1 MTTRCFNRAALLV
14 LGGLLLAACASD
26 QGPAE
31 MAIKTAEAAVNSV
44 IAEATKYVPDQARA
58 VQDALKAAKDSFAKG
73 DYKAA
78 LTGTTDVTAKAKALG
93 DAVTAKKAELA
104 KSWEDMS
111 GGLPKVVDAIKSR
124 VDILSQSKKLPAN
137 LDRAAVD
144 SAKSGLEAITK
155 TWSDAQAAFK
165 EGQVADAL
173 TKAKA
178 VKAQAVDVM
187 TKLHMDVPPALK
199 S

>member
-1 MTTRCFNRAALLV
+1 MTTRFFNRALLV
-14 LGGLLLAACASD
+14 LAGLVLAACASD

-31 MAIKTAEAAVNSV
+31 LAIKAAEAAVNSAV
-44 IAEATKYVPDQARA
+44 AEGAKYVPDQARA
-58 VQDALKAAKDSFAKG
+58 VQDALRAAKDSLAKG

-78 LTGTTDVTAKAKALG
+78 LTGSSDVTAKAKALG
-93 DAVTAKKAELA
+93 DAVAAKKVELA
-104 KSWEDMS
+104 KSWESLS
-111 GGLPKVVDAIKSR
+111 GGLPKVVEAIKSR

-137 LDRAAVD
+137 LDRASVD

-165 EGQVADAL
+165 DGQVTDAI

-187 TKLHMDVPPALK
+187 TKLRMEVPAALK
-199 S
+199 T

>member
-1 MTTRCFNRAALLV
+1 MTTRFFNRALLV
-14 LGGLLLAACASD
+14 LAGLVLAACASD

-31 MAIKTAEAAVNSV
+31 LAIKAAEAAVNSAV
-44 IAEATKYVPDQARA
+44 AEGAKYVPDQARA
-58 VQDALKAAKDSFAKG
+58 VQDALKAAKDSLAKG

-78 LTGTTDVTAKAKALG
+78 LTGSSDVTAKAKALG
-93 DAVTAKKAELA
+93 DAVAAKKVELA
-104 KSWEDMS
+104 KSWESLS
-111 GGLPKVVDAIKSR
+111 GGLPKVVEAIKSR

-137 LDRAAVD
+137 LDRASVD

-165 EGQVADAL
+165 DGQVTDAI

-187 TKLHMDVPPALK
+187 TKLRMEVPAALK
-199 S
+199 T

>member
-1 MTTRCFNRAALLV
+1 MTTRFFNRALLV
-14 LGGLLLAACASD
+14 LAGLVLAACASD

-31 MAIKTAEAAVNSV
+31 SAIKAAEAAVNSAV
-44 IAEATKYVPDQARA
+44 AEGAKYVPDQARA
-58 VQDALKAAKDSFAKG
+58 VQDALKAAKDSLAKG

-78 LTGTTDVTAKAKALG
+78 LTGSSDVTAKAKALG
-93 DAVTAKKAELA
+93 DAVAAKKVELA
-104 KSWEDMS
+104 KSWESLS
-111 GGLPKVVDAIKSR
+111 GGLPKVVEAIKSR

-137 LDRAAVD
+137 LDRASVD

-165 EGQVADAL
+165 DGQVTDAI

-187 TKLHMDVPPALK
+187 TKLRMEVPAALK
-199 S
+199 T

>member
-1 MTTRCFNRAALLV
+1 MTTRFFNRALLM
-14 LGGLLLAACASD
+14 LAGLVLAACASD

-31 MAIKTAEAAVNSV
+31 LAIKAAEAAVNSAV
-44 IAEATKYVPDQARA
+44 AEGAKYVPDQARA
-58 VQDALKAAKDSFAKG
+58 VQDALKAAKDSLAKG

-78 LTGTTDVTAKAKALG
+78 LTGSSDVTAKAKALG
-93 DAVTAKKAELA
+93 DAVAAKKVELA
-104 KSWEDMS
+104 KSWESLS
-111 GGLPKVVDAIKSR
+111 GGLPKVVEAIKSR

-137 LDRAAVD
+137 LDRASVD

-165 EGQVADAL
+165 DGQVTDAI

-187 TKLHMDVPPALK
+187 TKLRMEVPAALK
-199 S
+199 T

>member
-1 MTTRCFNRAALLV
+1 MTTRFFNGALLV
-14 LGGLLLAACASD
+14 LAGLVLAACASD

-31 MAIKTAEAAVNSV
+31 SAIKAAEAAVNSAV
-44 IAEATKYVPDQARA
+44 AEGAKYVPDQARA
-58 VQDALKAAKDSFAKG
+58 VQDALKAAKDSLAKG

-78 LTGTTDVTAKAKALG
+78 LTGSSDVTAKAKALG
-93 DAVTAKKAELA
+93 DAVAAKKVELA
-104 KSWEDMS
+104 KSWESLS
-111 GGLPKVVDAIKSR
+111 GGLPKVVEAIKSR

-137 LDRAAVD
+137 LDRASVD

-165 EGQVADAL
+165 DGQVTDAI

-187 TKLHMDVPPALK
+187 TKLRMEVPAALK
-199 S
+199 T

>member
-1 MTTRCFNRAALLV
+1 MTTRFFNRALLV
-14 LGGLLLAACASD
+14 LAGLVLAACASD

-31 MAIKTAEAAVNSV
+31 SAIKAAEAAVNSAV
-44 IAEATKYVPDQARA
+44 AEGAKYVPDQARA
-58 VQDALKAAKDSFAKG
+58 VQDALRSAKDSFAKG

-78 LTGTTDVTAKAKALG
+78 LTGSSDATAKAKALG
-93 DAVTAKKAELA
+93 DAAAAKKAELA
-104 KSWEDMS
+104 KNWENLS
-111 GGLPKVVDAIKSR
+111 GGLPKVVEAIKSR

-165 EGQVADAL
+165 DGQVTDAI
-173 TKAKA
+173 TKANA

-187 TKLHMDVPPALK
+187 TKLHMEVPAALK
-199 S
+199 T

>member
-1 MTTRCFNRAALLV
+1 MATRWFKGELVGLAAV
-14 LGGLLLAACASD
+14 LLAACASD

-31 MAIKTAEAAVNSV
+31 TAIKAAESAVNSV
-44 IAEATKYVPDQARA
+44 IAEATKYVPEQARG
-58 VQDALKAAKDSFAKG
+58 VQDALKAAKDSLAKG

-78 LTGTTDVTAKAKALG
+78 LAGSTDVTAKAKALG
-93 DAVTAKKAELA
+93 DAVAAKKAELA
-104 KSWEDMS
+104 TSWENMS
-111 GGLPKVVDAIKSR
+111 GGLPKVVEAIKSR

-137 LDRAAVD
+137 MDKAAVD

-155 TWSDAQAAFK
+155 TWTDAQAAFK
-165 EGQVADAL
+165 NGQVADAV
-173 TKAKA
+173 TKGNA

-187 TKLHMDVPPALK
+187 TKLGMEVPAALK

>member
-1 MTTRCFNRAALLV
+1 M
-14 LGGLLLAACASD
+14 
-26 QGPAE
+26 
-31 MAIKTAEAAVNSV
+31 K
-44 IAEATKYVPDQARA
+44 ARA
-58 VQDALKAAKDSFAKG
+58 VQDALKAAKDSLAKG

-78 LTGTTDVTAKAKALG
+78 LTGSSDVTAKAKALG
-93 DAVTAKKAELA
+93 DAVAAKKVELA
-104 KSWEDMS
+104 KSWESLS
-111 GGLPKVVDAIKSR
+111 GGLPKVVEAIKSR

-137 LDRAAVD
+137 LDRASVD

-165 EGQVADAL
+165 DGQVTDAI

-187 TKLHMDVPPALK
+187 TKLRMEVPAALK
-199 S
+199 T